1 MQRILTALALCAA
14 LPCLAAPPV
23 PPALNTVSAQD
34 LAQFCSGSDHVSQ
47 NVCRIYILG
56 VAQGVAL
63 GMGLRAG
70 QPRPCVPPELTA
82 EALEARVK
90 ERLAQD
96 LTAAPQGAAGDA
108 ARYVTRVLG
117 ELYRCPAR
125 PAG

>member
-1 MQRILTALALCAA
+1 MQRLLTALALCAA

-34 LAQFCSGSDHVSQ
+34 LAQFCAGSDHVSQ

-90 ERLAQD
+90 ERLTQD
-96 LTAAPQGAAGDA
+96 LTASPQGAAEDA
-108 ARYVTRVLG
+108 ARYVTRVLS
-117 ELYRCPAR
+117 ELYRCPASA
-125 PAG
+125 AG